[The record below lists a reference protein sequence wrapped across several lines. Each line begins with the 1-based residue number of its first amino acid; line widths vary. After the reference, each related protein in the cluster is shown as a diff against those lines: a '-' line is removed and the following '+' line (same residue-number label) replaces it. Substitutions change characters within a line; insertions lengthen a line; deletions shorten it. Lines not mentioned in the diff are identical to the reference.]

1 MVWTEEANMKEGLS
15 GNSASGKLLWA
26 QLWRRG
32 THLLRFNLVCL
43 VFLLFF
49 GLNYVQTAQAATHWI
64 EGTQSKQI
72 LSILADPQRNRVY
85 YGDAETNQI
94 VVVDSE
100 GEAVITRIQLA
111 GKPLMMDISK
121 DGQKLAVA
129 CSGLAIVDLETFQV
143 TQLPV
148 NLVISSVAFD
158 FAGQLYV
165 TTGDSWGKIHK
176 IDAATGGILLSFGT
190 GGALSNT
197 IYQSAIV
204 RTDTT
209 GTYLYAGERGLSP
222 ASLYKFDIRGTVPVF
237 LAEDQHGAIGSNL
250 QDLAIHKGGASVY
263 LACGSPYEIQ
273 EINSETI
280 TKVNSLSTGPYPNA
294 VTLDPTGLFAYA
306 SANSQNVLF
315 KFDLTTKVLLSSET
329 LLARQANDGPQTM
342 GLAVDR
348 TGSKVFII
356 HGYPYGSD
364 SHYQIQVVSSI
375 PLPDA
380 DGDGLPDTADNCP
393 AMANSDQGDL
403 DSDGLGDVCDPY
415 PNDSDNLGACLG
427 ANSNFLLQIQT
438 LQSENMTLA
447 NENAVLSLENLK
459 LRFLILDDDK
469 DGIYNSF
476 DTCENSPLS
485 TVVDATGCTQKQ
497 FCATR
502 TIRAKC
508 TVADWKNDGVAS
520 DCVWKNN
527 VCLDRVY

>member
-1 MVWTEEANMKEGLS
+1 MRERS
-15 GNSASGKLLWA
+15 SAVLVFGKLKRLGISL
-26 QLWRRG
+26 Q
-32 THLLRFNLVCL
+32 RFSLVCV
-43 VFLLFF
+43 VFLLCAGFCF
-49 GLNYVQTAQAATHWI
+49 AKTARAATHWI

-94 VVVDSE
+94 VVIDSE
-100 GEAVITRIQLA
+100 GESVITKIQLA

-129 CSGLAIVDLETFQV
+129 CSGLALIDLETYQV

-148 NLVISSVAFD
+148 SMVIASVTFD
-158 FAGQLYV
+158 FAGQLYA
-165 TTGDSWGKIHK
+165 TTSDSWGKIHK
-176 IDAATGGILLSFGT
+176 IDAATGSVLLSFGA
-190 GGALSNT
+190 GATLSNS

-204 RTDTT
+204 KTDTT

-222 ASLYKFDIRGTVPVF
+222 ASLYKFDIRGTAPLF

-250 QDLAIHKGGASVY
+250 QDLAIHKGGAYVY
-263 LACGSPYEIQ
+263 LACGAPYEIQ

-280 TKVNSLSTGPYPNA
+280 TKANSLSTGPYPNA

-315 KFDLTTKVLLSSET
+315 KFDLTTKALLSSEI
-329 LLARQANDGPQTM
+329 LLSTQANDGPQTM

-348 TGSKVFII
+348 TGNKVFII

-393 AMANSDQGDL
+393 ALANPEQSDQDT
-403 DSDGLGDVCDPY
+403 DGLGDVCDPY

-427 ANSNFLLQIQT
+427 ANSNFLLQIQM

-447 NENAVLSLENLK
+447 NENAVLSIENLK
-459 LRFLILDDDK
+459 LRFLVLDDDK
-469 DGIYNSF
+469 DGIYNTF
-476 DTCENSPLS
+476 DTCQNSPQS
-485 TVVDATGCTQKQ
+485 TGVDSTGCTQKQ

-508 TVADWKNDGVAS
+508 TAADWKNDGVAS
-520 DCVWKNN
+520 DCLWKNGY
-527 VCLDRVY
+527 CYDRVQ

>member
-1 MVWTEEANMKEGLS
+1 M
-15 GNSASGKLLWA
+15 
-26 QLWRRG
+26 G
-32 THLLRFNLVCL
+32 TNFLRFSLVCQ
-43 VFLLFF
+43 VFLLFS
-49 GLNYVQTAQAATHWI
+49 GLSLVQTARAATHWV

-72 LSILADPQRNRVY
+72 LTILADPQRNRVY

-94 VVVDSE
+94 VVLDSE
-100 GEAVITRIQLA
+100 GESVITKIQLA

-129 CSGLAIVDLETFQV
+129 CSGLALIDLETYQV

-148 NLVISSVAFD
+148 SIVIASVAFD
-158 FAGQLYV
+158 FSGQLYV
-165 TTGDSWGKIHK
+165 TSSDSWGKIHK
-176 IDAATGGILLSFGT
+176 IDAATGGILLSFGS
-190 GGALSNT
+190 GATLSNL

-204 RTDTT
+204 KTDTT
-209 GTYLYAGERGLSP
+209 GTYLYVGERGISP
-222 ASLYKFDIRGTVPVF
+222 ASLYKFDIRGAAPIF

-250 QDLAIHKGGASVY
+250 QDLAIHKGGAYVY

-306 SANSQNVLF
+306 SASSQNVLF
-315 KFDLTTKVLLSSET
+315 KFDLATKALLSSES
-329 LLARQANDGPQTM
+329 LLAKQANDGPQTM
-342 GLAVDR
+342 GLAVER
-348 TGSKVFII
+348 AGNKVFII

-393 AMANSDQGDL
+393 AMANPDQSDL
-403 DSDGLGDVCDPY
+403 DIDGLGDVCDPY

-427 ANSNFLLQIQT
+427 ANSNFLLQIQM

-447 NENAVLSLENLK
+447 NENALLSIENLK
-459 LRFLILDDDK
+459 LRFLVLDDDK

-476 DTCENSPLS
+476 DTCQDSPQS
-485 TVVDATGCTQKQ
+485 IAVDSTGCTQKQ

-508 TVADWKNDGVAS
+508 TVADWENDGVAS
-520 DCVWKNN
+520 DCVWKNGFC
-527 VCLDRVY
+527 VDRVY